1 MTRQTSE
8 AREARDGGFTLL
20 EIMIAVAIL
29 AVMMA
34 IAWGGIVQTIGAKR
48 HYGAQQD
55 RYREA
60 RMAMTRIAHDIET
73 AYVSGNEDRT
83 LTETRTFFIGDN
95 GSDIANLRFS
105 SFGHNR
111 LYANANES
119 DQTIIAYYSGPDP
132 VDRTMTDVIRRET
145 RRESSVDR
153 WDAIPGEAD
162 PIFTNVKKL
171 KFYYWDVRAADWVE
185 TWTTQG
191 TDATAGRMPERVRIE
206 LTFVDDNGKDV
217 RLVTQARVML
227 QEVLQFYAN

>member
-1 MTRQTSE
+1 MRKPLPIRRSTT
-8 AREARDGGFTLL
+8 AGFTLL
-20 EIMIAVAIL
+20 EVMISVAIL

-34 IAWGGIVQTIGAKR
+34 IAWGGIIQTLNAKR

-60 RMAMTRIAHDIET
+60 RSAMTRMVHDIEM

-83 LTETRTFFIGDN
+83 LTDTRTFFIGES
-95 GSDIANLRFS
+95 GSDIATLRFS

-111 LYANANES
+111 LYADANES
-119 DQTIIAYYSGPDP
+119 DQTIIAYYAGPDP
-132 VDRTMTDVIRRET
+132 ENHSVTDLMRRET
-145 RRESSVDR
+145 RRESSVDK

-185 TWTTQG
+185 SWSTQG

-206 LTFVDDNGKDV
+206 MTFVDDTGKDV
-217 RLVTQARVML
+217 RLVTQARVLL